1 MGDILHNLNDVVLS
15 AHVYTQ
21 VFTTSSTAIVLNG
34 TSLTLAPPMVL
45 DIRVRSLSAATPTT
59 VFLIG
64 EAVPNVI
71 LNSDRGIILL
81 LKEK

>member
-1 MGDILHNLNDVVLS
+1 MGDILHNLNDAVLS

-45 DIRVRSLSAATPTT
+45 NVRVRSLTSASPAN

-71 LNSDRGIILL
+71 LNSDRGIIL
-81 LKEK
+81 